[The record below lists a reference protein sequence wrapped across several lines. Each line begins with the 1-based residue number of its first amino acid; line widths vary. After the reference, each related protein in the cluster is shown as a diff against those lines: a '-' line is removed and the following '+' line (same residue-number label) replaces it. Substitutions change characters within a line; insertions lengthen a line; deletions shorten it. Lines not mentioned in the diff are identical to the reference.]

1 MENRPKK
8 NLGQN
13 FLIDKNII
21 NLIVDLG
28 KINQNDNVL
37 EVGPGTGN
45 LTEAILLKK
54 PKKLIVI
61 EKDKSLALV
70 LEKKFKNKITI
81 INDDILKINENDI
94 AIKPMTIYGNLPYNI
109 STQILSKWIKN
120 SNFNNIAKNLI
131 LMFQKE
137 VADRITANT
146 NEKNY
151 GRLSILSCWKMKIKK
166 L

>member
-1 MENRPKK
+1 MENKPKK
-8 NLGQN
+8 SLGQN

-28 KINQNDNVL
+28 KINQNDTVL

-61 EKDKSLALV
+61 EKDKNLASA
-70 LEKKFKNKITI
+70 LEKKFKKNITI
-81 INDDILKINENDI
+81 INDDILEINENDI
-94 AIKPMTIYGNLPYNI
+94 ANKPMTIYGNLPYNI
-109 STQILSKWIKN
+109 STQILAKWIKN
-120 SNFNNIAKNLI
+120 KKFNNITKKLI

-137 VADRITANT
+137 VADRILA
-146 NEKNY
+146 
-151 GRLSILSCWKMKIKK
+151 KK
-166 L
+166 KY